1 MKKLHWNTV
10 RSGNVVMFGDELQIV
25 YEVSHDG
32 DILQAV
38 RMVSFSHENCSTI
51 VSRKSPFKETLYPV
65 DCLNDKCDCRWDF
78 HPYVEVPSDKY
89 SIDAIKVVADT
100 VEKFIDSKIKK
111 IFYAE

>member
-1 MKKLHWNTV
+1 MKNLGWNTI

-89 SIDAIKVVADT
+89 SIDAIKVVANSVGD
-100 VEKFIDSKIKK
+100 FIDNKIKK
-111 IFYAE
+111 MFYAE